1 MTNSDPNPKTPH
13 DERLARSKRASLEQN
28 AINGSTYFFWIAFFS
43 LLNKVMDLL
52 SSERSFVF
60 GLGAPQTI
68 ERMLAA
74 PNPTVIWG
82 ITVLLA
88 IIFVVFG
95 IYARRGN
102 IPVYI
107 LGIIFYVADMV
118 LSLLSGDIVG
128 ALVHVVFTVLLV
140 MGLIA
145 TMKLKDLPPA

>member
-1 MTNSDPNPKTPH
+1 MINPDTQTP
-13 DERLARSKRASLEQN
+13 ETLAGKKRAELEQN
-28 AINGSTYFFWIAFFS
+28 AKNGSTYFFWIAFFS

-60 GLGAPQTI
+60 GLGAPQII

>member
-28 AINGSTYFFWIAFFS
+28 ARNGSTYFFWIAFFS
-43 LLNKVMDLL
+43 VFNKVMDLL
-52 SSERSFVF
+52 STKRSFVF
-60 GLGAPQTI
+60 GLGAPQYV
-68 ERMLAA
+68 ERVLAT
-74 PNPTVIWG
+74 PNPTLIWS
-82 ITVLLA
+82 ITIALA
-88 IIFVVFG
+88 FIFLVFG
-95 IYARRGN
+95 IFARRES